1 MATAPPHA
9 DRTASEAR
17 RPEAGSR
24 AVGVS
29 RAERGNDGSPSGARR
44 RRRLDAKHD
53 SATGHVCL
61 AGDARPSYHPSM
73 EETILNNDDPLEHML
88 HRSNALHERLDE
100 LLGNAEFDGSPRGE
114 SALGMCLVAM
124 EHAAAMRALM
134 SLRLPT
140 SAVGLMRLQFEAL
153 TRAMWLLYAAS
164 DAAIDKLLAPLTLQS
179 EQAAKNLPG
188 ASEMIEQIGKRVGQG
203 APAAAHQMLSHFKD
217 VTWHGMNS
225 FVHGGI
231 HPLRRSA
238 DGFPVDLALQV
249 LRSSNGL
256 TTMTGMTMAVLTG
269 DEAVAKPVSKIQ
281 PAFADCLP
289 DLLRP

>member
-1 MATAPPHA
+1 
-9 DRTASEAR
+9 
-17 RPEAGSR
+17 
-24 AVGVS
+24 
-29 RAERGNDGSPSGARR
+29 
-44 RRRLDAKHD
+44 
-53 SATGHVCL
+53 L
-61 AGDARPSYHPSM
+61 AGDARLSYHPSM
-73 EETILNNDDPLEHML
+73 EETIINNDPLEHML
-88 HRSNALHERLDE
+88 HRSNTLHERLDE
-100 LLGNAEFDGSPRGE
+100 LLGDADFDGSPRGE
-114 SALGMCLVAM
+114 STLGMCLVAM

-164 DAAIDKLLAPLTLQS
+164 DAAIDKLLAPLTQQS

-203 APAAAHQMLSHFKD
+203 APAAAHQMLLHFKD

-289 DLLRP
+289 ALLRP

>member
-1 MATAPPHA
+1 
-9 DRTASEAR
+9 
-17 RPEAGSR
+17 
-24 AVGVS
+24 
-29 RAERGNDGSPSGARR
+29 
-44 RRRLDAKHD
+44 
-53 SATGHVCL
+53 
-61 AGDARPSYHPSM
+61 M
-73 EETILNNDDPLEHML
+73 EETIINKDDPLERML
-88 HRSNALHERLDE
+88 HRSNALHERLNE
-100 LLGNAEFDGSPRGE
+100 LLDDAEFDGSPRGA
-114 SALGMCLVAM
+114 STLGMCQVAM
-124 EHAAAMRALM
+124 EHATSMRALM
-134 SLRLPT
+134 ALRLPT
-140 SAVGLMRLQFEAL
+140 SAVSLMRLQFEAL
-153 TRAMWLLYAAS
+153 TRAMWLLYTAS
-164 DAAIDKLLAPLTLQS
+164 DTAIDKLLAPLTLES

-203 APAAAHQMLSHFKD
+203 APAAAHQMLAHFKD
-217 VTWHGMNS
+217 VTWHAMNS

-289 DLLRP
+289 ELLKP

>member
-1 MATAPPHA
+1 MATASHTP
-9 DRTASEAR
+9 TARQAKRAGPKLEAGPEASAERSEGTMEARRGRDSRSEAR
-17 RPEAGSR
+17 CAARQRDRP
-24 AVGVS
+24 
-29 RAERGNDGSPSGARR
+29 
-44 RRRLDAKHD
+44 
-53 SATGHVCL
+53 CFL
-61 AGDARPSYHPSM
+61 AGDARLSYDPSM
-73 EETILNNDDPLEHML
+73 EETIINNDDRLEHML

-100 LLGNAEFDGSPRGE
+100 LLGDADFDGSPRGE

-124 EHAAAMRALM
+124 EHATAMRALM
-134 SLRLPT
+134 ALRLPS

-289 DLLRP
+289 DLLKP